1 MKPPI
6 LTDAQV
12 NEHIAQQKANGDD
25 WYKAHRRAQR
35 DKDYEHEQRTVREI
49 FEEMENRWKQY
60 KYPLIAGTRKEE
72 TYFIFCSDNPEWAE
86 FKSHFLEEKPKEDSC
101 QK

>member
-35 DKDYEHEQRTVREI
+35 DKDYEHEQQTVREI
-49 FEEMENRWKQY
+49 FEEIEKDFKGYIWN
-60 KYPLIAGTRKEE
+60 PLFTVKWQ
-72 TYFIFCSDNPEWAE
+72 S
-86 FKSHFLEEKPKEDSC
+86 FKDRFLK
-101 QK
+101 